1 MLTPTFMR
9 PITSTFGRGLK
20 GLLLPMALLGCLAS
34 APAHA
39 IPGVGE
45 FYAGLGARTFG
56 GFPGQNPLYV
66 PTLEVGLDNMPLLK
80 SFGFGARLDVPVHV
94 DPISVGTAF
103 SLEARY
109 TIVSIP
115 FFRLFAGASGGVKK
129 DVGLDGMYSVFA
141 GLRASLGLPYVG
153 LSAGL
158 QGVKTDVSGFGQLTF
173 GVAL

>member
-1 MLTPTFMR
+1 MITPTSLR
-9 PITSTFGRGLK
+9 PLTLTFRRGLQR
-20 GLLLPMALLGCLAS
+20 LLLPLAVLGCLAS

-56 GFPGQNPLYV
+56 GFPGQNPLYA

-80 SFGFGARLDVPVHV
+80 SFGFGARLDVPVHF
-94 DPISVGTAF
+94 DPMSVGTAF

-115 FFRLFAGASGGVKK
+115 FFRAFAGVSGGVKK

-141 GLRASLGLPYVG
+141 GLRASMGLPYVG

-158 QGVKTDVSGFGQLTF
+158 QGVKTDISGFGQLTI